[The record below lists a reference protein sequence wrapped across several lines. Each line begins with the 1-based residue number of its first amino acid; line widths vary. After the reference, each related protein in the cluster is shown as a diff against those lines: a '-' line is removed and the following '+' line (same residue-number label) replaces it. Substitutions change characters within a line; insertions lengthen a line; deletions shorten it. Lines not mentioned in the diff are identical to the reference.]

1 MKQERKLLCVLLLYF
16 FWTFVVGAQETIPAT
31 GGNAVGTGGTVSY
44 TIGQVVYTTIFGT
57 TGTLTQGVQQP
68 YEISVV
74 TALEEAKDI
83 NLICSVYPNPTNNFL
98 TLKVGDNENTN
109 FSYWLYGVNG
119 NLIETKKILAN
130 ESQISIGNQVS
141 GTYFLK
147 ITSGNKEIKTFK
159 IIKN

>member
-1 MKQERKLLCVLLLYF
+1 MKHIRSFLCLLLLSGIG
-16 FWTFVVGAQETIPAT
+16 TTMHAQSTISAT
-31 GGNAVGTGGTVSY
+31 GGNASGTGGNLSY
-44 TIGQVVYTTIFGT
+44 TIGQVAYMTISGI
-57 TGTLTQGVQQP
+57 TGTVTQGVQQP

-98 TLKVGDNENTN
+98 TLKVGDYENAN
-109 FSYWLYGVNG
+109 FSYWLYGVSG
-119 NLIETKKILAN
+119 NLIETKKVLSN
-130 ESQISIGNQVS
+130 ETQISLGNQVS
-141 GTYFLK
+141 GSYFLK